1 MLMKAGRRLLFPGWH
16 LLPRPDAS
24 SQLPADMSTN
34 VGDSPHPT
42 RTGRR
47 SHLQGVGEGVPYPIL
62 ASVSLLLVGNL
73 EAPSLDHMVAWRERL
88 GTPTGRGKWRGL
100 RDPKSWSW
108 RSGVLT
114 MVLDSTPPQAHPIP
128 YGQRPLLFAVK
139 MGDGE
144 ETGVCILVGVL
155 LCALLVGVIHLSCSH
170 IRPLS
175 DRVTGT
181 MFSNVGSAWD
191 WTWGLMPPETRP
203 LQLLLLLPL
212 VPCLPI
218 S

>member
-1 MLMKAGRRLLFPGWH
+1 MEHSRRSSHWVLMKAGRRLLFPGWH

-47 SHLQGVGEGVPYPIL
+47 SHLQGVGEGVPHPIL

-108 RSGVLT
+108 RSGALT
-114 MVLDSTPPQAHPIP
+114 MVLDSTPPPGPSNSLWPAPP
-128 YGQRPLLFAVK
+128 SLCCEDGGWR
-139 MGDGE
+139 GDWGLH
-144 ETGVCILVGVL
+144 TRG
-155 LCALLVGVIHLSCSH
+155 CALVCFACGSH
-170 IRPLS
+170 
-175 DRVTGT
+175 T
-181 MFSNVGSAWD
+181 F
-191 WTWGLMPPETRP
+191 E
-203 LQLLLLLPL
+203 LLPHQT
-212 VPCLPI
+212 PK
-218 S
+218 